1 MRISLIFL
9 FQICGFIAFS
19 QSFSNSPTSYY
30 GIGQFSEPSNA
41 IYTSLGYNAVVSFDS
56 SQLNTINPSS
66 YSYLSKG
73 NTLFFLGAGGR
84 LSNYTSASSNESN
97 LRSFFMLDQYAL
109 GFNAM
114 KGFGMAFGLRP
125 FSQKGYYLT
134 ENSFTG
140 LDSLSFT
147 YEGSGGISEVFY
159 GIGYMP
165 INIKQF
171 KLSFGGNVGY
181 LFGKASNIRQSRING
196 NSFPYGESRENLR
209 LNALKIDLSAS
220 LDLSLGRYQ
229 RLLLSSLWSPQDLPS
244 DLRHVELFSNVTVG
258 SDGRPAYQVLQ
269 SDTIDVRYSYNKFQ
283 AGLNY
288 SLFLPK
294 WKVQNKEIHPQLDV
308 YLSYANQS
316 TTLNYGFFG
325 MKSVYYESES
335 YRAGIQFKPERNLF
349 ENLSVLRFH
358 EKLSYRFGYYTNS
371 VTINNSAYSDYG
383 ITFGFGLPTLIQR
396 SLSSVN
402 LSFQLGMNNKENDE
416 LNESYGA
423 IQLGI
428 VFAPSSFEKWF
439 RKRKLD

>member
-1 MRISLIFL
+1 MRINLLFLVLLAHSL
-9 FQICGFIAFS
+9 GFA

-56 SQLNTINPSS
+56 SQLNTINPTS

-84 LSNYTSASSNESN
+84 LSNYTSSTISGSN

-134 ENSFTG
+134 QNSFTG
-140 LDSLSFT
+140 IDSLSFT
-147 YEGSGGISEVFY
+147 YEGTGGISEVFY

-165 INIKQF
+165 LDM
-171 KLSFGGNVGY
+171 KLLKFSLGVNVGY

-196 NSFPYGESRENLR
+196 SAFPYGESRENLR
-209 LNALKIDLSAS
+209 LNALKIDLSSS
-220 LDLSLGRYQ
+220 LDLSLGKNH
-229 RLLLSSLWSPQDLPS
+229 RLLLSGIWSPQDLPA
-244 DLRHVELFSNVTVG
+244 DLRHVELFSTVSIG
-258 SDGRPAYQVLQ
+258 SDGRPAYQLLQ
-269 SDTIDVRYSYNKFQ
+269 SDTIDVLYSYNKIQ

-288 SLFLPK
+288 SLSLPK
-294 WKVQNKEIHPQLDV
+294 WKIQNKEIHPQVDV
-308 YLSYANQS
+308 YFSYANQS
-316 TTLNYGFFG
+316 TSLNYGFFG
-325 MKSVYYESES
+325 MKSVYFMSES

-349 ENLSVLRFH
+349 ENLSILRFH
-358 EKLSYRFGYYTNS
+358 EKLNYRVGYYTKS
-371 VTINNSAYSDYG
+371 ITLNNQQYSDYG

-402 LSFQLGMNNKENDE
+402 LSFQLGMNTKENDGLKE
-416 LNESYGA
+416 RYGA